1 MMNELMAENMNP
13 AYAIPATIASSPVS
27 EPKLTLTV
35 EDLAYHLNISRT
47 TAYNLARQKDFYPA
61 FYLGHR
67 LIINAQALS
76 RWLDEQT
83 GGLN

>member
-1 MMNELMAENMNP
+1 MMNEFMTETMNP
-13 AYAIPATIASSPVS
+13 VYAMPASVS
-27 EPKLTLTV
+27 TSTMAEPKLTLTV

-47 TAYNLARQKDFYPA
+47 TAYNLARQKEFYPA

-83 GGLN
+83 GALN